1 MFGQEA
7 KLDRNDA
14 AKAPTGGL
22 GRFARVVDVIV
33 DAFHPKYKDY
43 GESNS
48 INGIFYVGLGANST
62 EDEEE
67 PLSFAYQGNGNI
79 KITPLIGEIVELD
92 YKPYWEARNSG
103 GADGKGLDAKATTVY
118 WTRIVPIWNHPHHNA
133 DPDSRQNN
141 DSPNDFGD
149 DFEESDK
156 VNPLQPFPGDI
167 LIEGRHAN
175 TVRFGGTKHSEN
187 SLVDESN
194 NGSPYIITRIG
205 QTEDTENGFETV
217 VEDINKDLG
226 SIYMMSDHE
235 VPIEPANDKR
245 DSYEEEPEKP
255 DKYKGEQVVVNSNRL
270 FLNAKEDSVLM
281 SAGSSVGANAET
293 INLDGEKMVSLD
305 AKKIYLGVAAL
316 KNEDEPVLKGST
328 STEWMEEHVS
338 LFQILIEQM
347 SKMPA
352 APAAAVAIMKAA
364 AAMIKPQVGPLKKR
378 LKTLHSKKVFTE

>member
-1 MFGQEA
+1 
-7 KLDRNDA
+7 L
-14 AKAPTGGL
+14 
-22 GRFARVVDVIV
+22 
-33 DAFHPKYKDY
+33 
-43 GESNS
+43 
-48 INGIFYVGLGANST
+48 
-62 EDEEE
+62 EE
-67 PLSFAYQGNGNI
+67 
-79 KITPLIGEIVELD
+79 
-92 YKPYWEARNSG
+92 
-103 GADGKGLDAKATTVY
+103 
-118 WTRIVPIWNHPHHNA
+118 
-133 DPDSRQNN
+133 QN
-141 DSPNDFGD
+141 
-149 DFEESDK
+149 
-156 VNPLQPFPGDI
+156 
-167 LIEGRHAN
+167 
-175 TVRFGGTKHSEN
+175 TEN